1 MRSDR
6 HFPSLLTAL
15 GLTAALA
22 AAAQS
27 PPGQSDSNALAQDLL
42 KELVAINT
50 TDTPAGNV
58 TTAAE
63 AMAAHLR
70 SAGFGPGE
78 LQVLG
83 PNDRKKNLVVRL
95 KGTGTHRPILWIG
108 HLDVVQALR
117 ADWSTDPF
125 KLIEKDGFFYG
136 RGTLDMKS
144 GDAIMVATLIRLKR
158 EGFRPNRDV
167 IVALTADEETGSAN
181 GVEWLLKNH
190 RELVDAEL
198 AISGDDESVLSVQGR
213 PQYYSIIG
221 NEKTYGDFLLTTT
234 SPGGHSSLP
243 VPQNAIYE
251 LTDGLD
257 RIEHYTIPL
266 ELDGV
271 TRAYYERMSQV
282 ESGQRASDMRAITRS
297 PPDTAAAGRLA
308 RDPLDNATMR
318 TTCVATR
325 LSAGHANNA
334 LPQTAQANVNCRVLP
349 GHSLEEVRQILIRVL
364 ADPRIRVQYVADD
377 GRIYDQAT
385 ARSGMPPLPVTP
397 EIMRP
402 LETLVGQMW
411 PGIPVV
417 PSLAVGAS
425 DAVFTRGAGI
435 PTYTLTGLA
444 MDRDDDRAHGK
455 DERLGVESFYRGN
468 EFMYR
473 FIKSLTGSS
482 GGAAHATD

>member
-1 MRSDR
+1 MRSYLR
-6 HFPSLLTAL
+6 NLCLLTAL
-15 GLTAALA
+15 GLTASLT

-27 PPGQSDSNALAQDLL
+27 PARASEPSNVLARDLL
-42 KELVAINT
+42 EELVEINT

-63 AMAAHLR
+63 AMAARLR

-95 KGTGTHRPILWIG
+95 KGTGAHRPLLWIG

-117 ADWSTDPF
+117 TDWSTDPF
-125 KLIEKDGFFYG
+125 KLVEKDGYFYG

-158 EGFRPNRDV
+158 EGFRPNRDL

-181 GVEWLLKNH
+181 GVEWLTKNH

-198 AISGDDESVLSVQGR
+198 AISGDDESVLSVHGR
-213 PQYYSIIG
+213 PEYYSVIA
-221 NEKTYGDFLLTTT
+221 NEKVYGDFLLTTT
-234 SPGGHSSLP
+234 SSGGHSSLP

-251 LTDGLD
+251 LTDGLA
-257 RIEHYTIPL
+257 RIEHYVFPV

-271 TRAYYERMSQV
+271 TRSYYERMSQV
-282 ESGQRASDMRAITRS
+282 ESGQRAADMRAITQR
-297 PPDTAAAGRLA
+297 PPDEAAVARLA
-308 RDPLDNATMR
+308 RDPLDNAMMH

-325 LSAGHANNA
+325 LNAGHANNA
-334 LPQTAQANVNCRVLP
+334 LPQTAQANVNCRILP
-349 GHSLEEVRQILIRVL
+349 GHSLEEVRQTLIRLL
-364 ADPRIRVQYVADD
+364 ADPKIRVQYVADD
-377 GRIYDQAT
+377 GHVFDQAP
-385 ARSGMPPLPVTP
+385 ARSGMPPLPVSP
-397 EIMRP
+397 EIMGP
-402 LETLVGQMW
+402 LEKLVAEMW

-435 PTYTLTGLA
+435 PTYTLTGLQ

-455 DERLGVESFYRGN
+455 DERLGVGSFYRGN

-473 FIKSLTGSS
+473 YLKAIAGS
-482 GGAAHATD
+482 